1 MLGIYVLFGAFLG
14 IIIPTVLISLLPAL
28 SIRILESLS
37 VYRKGSLSL
46 DVCDY
51 ITGAGYYRKGKVFTY
66 IDENG
71 SSRFESGR
79 VFGLLT
85 LLFLPLMIIISI
97 IVFLVL

>member
-1 MLGIYVLFGAFLG
+1 MLGIFVLIGAFLG
-14 IIIPTVLISLLPAL
+14 VIIPTVLISLLPAL
-28 SIRILESLS
+28 TIRILES
-37 VYRKGSLSL
+37 VGIYRKGSLSL
-46 DVCDY
+46 DVTDY

-85 LLFLPLMIIISI
+85 LLFLPLMIILSI
-97 IVFLVL
+97 AVFLVV

>member
-28 SIRILESLS
+28 SIRILESLR

-66 IDENG
+66 IDETG

-85 LLFLPLMIIISI
+85 LIFLPLMIIISI
-97 IVFLVL
+97 VVFLVV

>member
-14 IIIPTVLISLLPAL
+14 MIIPTVLISLLPAL
-28 SIRILESLS
+28 SIRILESLR
-37 VYRKGSLSL
+37 VYGKGSLSL

-97 IVFLVL
+97 VVFLVV